1 MKFLMRIFRN
11 LLNHCI
17 TLHRLNLKFCHLLQR
32 VNKMKLCINKKCKRN
47 IDKFWKNM
55 KKLMQ
60 NSKVKETNLKKLME
74 NQNKI
79 KKINKIYSN
88 VNGVTFKIKVSLRKL
103 TIKNNKLFNKMIK
116 DAVKLNQKMKIFLL
130 ETIQSKKKLFYQK
143 NN

>member
-1 MKFLMRIFRN
+1 
-11 LLNHCI
+11 
-17 TLHRLNLKFCHLLQR
+17 
-32 VNKMKLCINKKCKRN
+32 
-47 IDKFWKNM
+47 
-55 KKLMQ
+55 MQ
-60 NSKVKETNLKKLME
+60 NSKVKEKNLKKSME

-79 KKINKIYSN
+79 KKINKNYSN

-130 ETIQSKKKLFYQK
+130 ETIPNKKKLFNQK

>member
-1 MKFLMRIFRN
+1 
-11 LLNHCI
+11 
-17 TLHRLNLKFCHLLQR
+17 
-32 VNKMKLCINKKCKRN
+32 
-47 IDKFWKNM
+47 M

>member
-1 MKFLMRIFRN
+1 
-11 LLNHCI
+11 
-17 TLHRLNLKFCHLLQR
+17 
-32 VNKMKLCINKKCKRN
+32 
-47 IDKFWKNM
+47 
-55 KKLMQ
+55 MQ